1 MTTWLA
7 LSLLLP
13 QAHALE
19 AGQDFLD
26 EIGQLV
32 SVGDEAEAE
41 PVEAG
46 ISELLELA
54 GDRIGIS
61 HRQQPAIARAIA
73 RAQLF
78 RLLTR
83 HRPLIGGT
91 EIEVEHGVD
100 GAIVAI
106 LDREIAEV
114 LVGLLLRRPAH
125 HRARGENLDLL
136 AELACDAPHAQDA
149 VARLIEVVRLVEHQV
164 AMARAERASRDRI
177 AGIHQDGP
185 PPAPGPW
192 PARDAL
198 QPVVAAVVIE
208 RRLLLPD
215 AEDDIEPFLAADVAV
230 VMHVLLK

>member
-1 MTTWLA
+1 MTTWFA

-54 GDRIGIS
+54 GDRIGIT
-61 HRQQPAIARAIA
+61 HRQQPTIARAIA

-83 HRPLIGGT
+83 HRPLIGGA
-91 EIEVEHGVD
+91 EVEAEHGVD
-100 GAIVAI
+100 GAVVAV
-106 LDREIAEV
+106 LDREIMEV
-114 LVGLLLRRPAH
+114 LVSLLLRRPAH
-125 HRARGENLDLL
+125 HRTRGEDLHLL
-136 AELACDAPHAQDA
+136 ATLARDAPHPQDA
-149 VARLIEVVRLVEHQV
+149 VARELEMVGLVEHQV
-164 AMARAERASRDRI
+164 AIARAERAARDRS
-177 AGIHQDGP
+177 AGVHQ
-185 PPAPGPW
+185 
-192 PARDAL
+192 
-198 QPVVAAVVIE
+198 
-208 RRLLLPD
+208 
-215 AEDDIEPFLAADVAV
+215 
-230 VMHVLLK
+230 